1 LFVALSVADY
11 VCIKFKIDSME
22 AFIIILILA
31 ILALPIIL
39 LIWVKSSINGSIGEV
54 LNKLN
59 ALIVKVNKLEF
70 QENKKAVEVDE
81 DPIVIN
87 ESLLTIMDPLP
98 EKELVKEEEKEEV
111 LVEKVSKEVKPF
123 GLKQK
128 IEKPKQAAFVK
139 SKKEKRDIEKFIGE
153 NLINKVGIGILVL
166 GIAYFVRYAIDK
178 DWISEVGRVAIG
190 IVSGGILTFI
200 AHKMRRSYTSFSSVL
215 VGGAMAVFYYSISI
229 GFHDYQ
235 LFSQPLAFSLM
246 VLITGFSVLLAISYD
261 KKELAILG
269 LIGAFSTPLMVSNG
283 GDNYQVLF
291 SYLAIVNTGM
301 LVLAYFKKWNVVNIL
316 SLAFTVVM
324 FGGWFL
330 SKVVGVIT
338 PPYKGAM
345 LFAALFY
352 VLFFIMHIINN
363 IKEKRNFK
371 GYEFGL
377 LLSTT
382 ALFYAVGMSILYLS
396 GYKQYQGL
404 FTVGLGMFNL
414 LFAFPLFKRNRVDKS
429 LIFLLIGMVLTFV
442 SLAAPVQ
449 LSGNYITLF
458 WSSEMVLLLWL
469 GQKSNIKF
477 MKLSSLIIMFL
488 MLVSLV
494 MDWQQIYFD
503 YGVKSL
509 AVIVNKG
516 FITTLFSIGGMF
528 VYSKLL
534 RNEKETNLIPG
545 VGILLIK
552 NMTQIIIASL
562 IYLLGVIEIGFQVGE
577 RLDYPALTTLSVMS
591 YTYLFVLGL
600 WMYAKKIKHD
610 ILDKGIALIATVLLF
625 VYPIMSGFERVIRDR
640 FLEGEVDFGNLIVQ
654 YLNLI
659 LIAIICFQLFK
670 SVKKWFGLRSEIG
683 TLLVWGLSLFGLVVA
698 SIQLNHITLMMFS
711 DQLQENA
718 HFINKQ
724 TIKIG
729 YPIIWGIS
737 SFFLMLAGMKY
748 KFRTLRIV
756 SLTIFSVILF
766 KLFLFDIKGAS
777 EGGKIVAF
785 ILLGVLLL
793 VISFMYQKLKNLLLD
808 K

>member
-1 LFVALSVADY
+1 MFVALSVADY

-200 AHKMRRSYTSFSSVL
+200 AHKTRRSYTSFSSVL

-396 GYKQYQGL
+396 GYKIIGKVVCSQGGHKL
-404 FTVGLGMFNL
+404 TNQL
-414 LFAFPLFKRNRVDKS
+414 LRKVFEDN
-429 LIFLLIGMVLTFV
+429 
-442 SLAAPVQ
+442 Q
-449 LSGNYITLF
+449 N
-458 WSSEMVLLLWL
+458 
-469 GQKSNIKF
+469 
-477 MKLSSLIIMFL
+477 
-488 MLVSLV
+488 
-494 MDWQQIYFD
+494 
-503 YGVKSL
+503 
-509 AVIVNKG
+509 
-516 FITTLFSIGGMF
+516 FSILEIKG
-528 VYSKLL
+528 K
-534 RNEKETNLIPG
+534 NIPH
-545 VGILLIK
+545 
-552 NMTQIIIASL
+552 A
-562 IYLLGVIEIGFQVGE
+562 
-577 RLDYPALTTLSVMS
+577 
-591 YTYLFVLGL
+591 
-600 WMYAKKIKHD
+600 
-610 ILDKGIALIATVLLF
+610 
-625 VYPIMSGFERVIRDR
+625 
-640 FLEGEVDFGNLIVQ
+640 
-654 YLNLI
+654 
-659 LIAIICFQLFK
+659 
-670 SVKKWFGLRSEIG
+670 
-683 TLLVWGLSLFGLVVA
+683 
-698 SIQLNHITLMMFS
+698 
-711 DQLQENA
+711 
-718 HFINKQ
+718 FIN
-724 TIKIG
+724 
-729 YPIIWGIS
+729 
-737 SFFLMLAGMKY
+737 
-748 KFRTLRIV
+748 RN
-756 SLTIFSVILF
+756 SLKSI
-766 KLFLFDIKGAS
+766 A
-777 EGGKIVAF
+777 
-785 ILLGVLLL
+785 
-793 VISFMYQKLKNLLLD
+793 
-808 K
+808 